1 MLEVEYV
8 SVEELQRRADELV
21 HRATAG
27 EDFGVLIDG
36 RVVAWLVPPA
46 DEGC

>member
-21 HRATAG
+21 YRAAAG
-27 EDFGVLIDG
+27 EYFGVLVDG

-46 DEGC
+46 AQG